1 MSSLKKHVI
10 KQPKPFHWFGFI
22 LAVIG
27 ITFAIQWYI
36 NQNSSLAQKQLIV
49 KLEQLQQNLEQQL
62 ELQTTQN
69 QQLHQ
74 NNTELNHQLT
84 EQQHHI
90 AIQQATDQ
98 QLQQQVA
105 ELQNDVVNL
114 NKELV
119 FYQTVTQGKSSSK
132 LQIRDILLQADEH
145 VADSFRYRAVIT
157 QGQKITKALT
167 GTIIISST
175 VKRNGKTENI
185 TIKEHPLNLRH
196 VQVIEGQLKIT
207 NNIEPEK
214 ITITIKQKKKKTVS
228 QIFDWQVEDT
238 Y

>member
-1 MSSLKKHVI
+1 MSSLNKHVI

-27 ITFAIQWYI
+27 ITFAIQWYA
-36 NQNSSLAQKQLIV
+36 NQNSTLAQKQLIT

-62 ELQTTQN
+62 HIQTTQN
-69 QQLHQ
+69 QQLNE
-74 NNTELNHQLT
+74 NNAELNYKLT

-105 ELQNDVVNL
+105 ELQNDVINL

-119 FYQTVTQGKSSSK
+119 FYQTVTQGNSSSK
-132 LQIRDILLQADEH
+132 LQIRDILLQADDH
-145 VADSFRYRAVIT
+145 VTDSFRYRAVIT
-157 QGQKITKALT
+157 QGQKISKALT
-167 GTIIISST
+167 GTITIST
-175 VKRNGKTENI
+175 TIKRNGKTETI

-196 VQVIEGQLKIT
+196 VQVIEGQLKIS

-214 ITITIKQKKKKTVS
+214 IIITIKQKKKKTVS